1 MRPKTAAALF
11 DIRIAVERVRE
22 TVETMTLDEFGA
34 SWIVQSAVERQFEIL
49 GEALTRIKSLE
60 PAILDSIPDASKV
73 IGLRNL
79 IAHGYDVVDP
89 KVLWSTAN
97 EHLPAL
103 ESAVLELLAQA
114 EGQGL

>member
-22 TVETMTLDEFGA
+22 TVATTNLKEFEA

-60 PAILDSIPDASKV
+60 PAIFEEIPDASKV
-73 IGLRNL
+73 ISLRNL
-79 IAHGYDVVDP
+79 IAHGYDAVDS
-89 KVLWSTAN
+89 KVLWSTAI
-97 EHLPAL
+97 EHLPTL
-103 ESAVLELLAQA
+103 EGAVLELLAQA
-114 EGQGL
+114 ERQGL